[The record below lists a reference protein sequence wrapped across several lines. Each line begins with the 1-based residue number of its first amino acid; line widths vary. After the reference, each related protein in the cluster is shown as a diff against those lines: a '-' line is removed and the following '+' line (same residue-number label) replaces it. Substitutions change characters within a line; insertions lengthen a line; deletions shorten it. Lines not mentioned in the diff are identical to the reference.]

1 MQSHLIPCSPFFVS
15 AVGVQEVSS
24 VVVLGVLKEREHR
37 RRPTKQHTQRRLMDG
52 GVEYPTKNASPKSA
66 FWWVLALIPAAIV
79 LVYVA
84 VSTPMPPGHT
94 DAAPLM
100 NQTTGAQEEQQHHH
114 PRRAD
119 EELARSLRQIQESL
133 SKRDMRARPTY
144 ALELLARTPLFNVS
158 LLDVRPE
165 QDAAATRP
173 FLNCHMGDNS
183 LDNLCMAAMS
193 RMPPKLT
200 TAPPIASKSAK
211 RPGEA
216 MYLSRRARRRKG
228 RVVFGDIFPPE
239 VKRDDEGGAVQS
251 KFLLSAANIF
261 QIETDF
267 FVRQI
272 AQLIHRHAMELQIA
286 HMTESAAFKTRRNQS
301 FNISEQIRHPLEAAP
316 VRRSVVELMN
326 DAVAVGD
333 VQVVSASLVTWALQQ
348 VQEDGLFRQERLHN
362 LFRSAKSTYVVQR
375 GRGRG
380 QLGFLLDMPPPPT
393 CNVTRLRPRGGSTAV
408 LRVECMSLAAP
419 ANAMKPLCADIAA
432 GQLMI
437 VKMLRT
443 PPKTG
448 VYEGLLG
455 DSHIVLKHFNAA
467 HYASFDGFHQLVSH
481 PLRSPLVNIPVGACA
496 DPAASDS
503 VFQAQRFVE
512 GQSLYWYVRDDPSR
526 ITWQIRIELAMQI
539 TCAMRFLHTHPLG
552 VFAFDDNHPEQYMVT
567 PSANNTL
574 PPKLTMVDL
583 DSVQLMHPD
592 TDGVTSEALT
602 LRNYSGRCRCFHC
615 HGKAACMFENTLDGY
630 HKCKQNGEGMSGDVE
645 VTADPDARCD
655 ASADMWFLGQLL
667 VFLVHGRMPW
677 ERYSLTYSLHY
688 LSIGVV
694 PVIPSNEPDFDNLV
708 RRVLVERIETEAVL
722 ELLQPLC
729 TRYHCRITQCPAT
742 YFASSPFSGL
752 RAAL

>member
-1 MQSHLIPCSPFFVS
+1 M
-15 AVGVQEVSS
+15 
-24 VVVLGVLKEREHR
+24 
-37 RRPTKQHTQRRLMDG
+37 
-52 GVEYPTKNASPKSA
+52 KNAAPKSA

-84 VSTPMPPGHT
+84 VSTPMPPGHK

-100 NQTTGAQEEQQHHH
+100 NQTADAQEEQHYH
-114 PRRAD
+114 PRCAD

-133 SKRDMRARPTY
+133 SKRDRRARPTY
-144 ALELLARTPLFNVS
+144 VVELLARTPRFNLS

-183 LDNLCMAAMS
+183 LDDLCMAAMQ
-193 RMPPKLT
+193 RVPPKFT
-200 TAPPIASKSAK
+200 TAPPIASKSAQ
-211 RPGEA
+211 GHDDV
-216 MYLSRRARRRKG
+216 LRRRKG
-228 RVVFGDIFPPE
+228 RVVLGDSNPLPPIF
-239 VKRDDEGGAVQS
+239 KRDDEGAVQS

-261 QIETDF
+261 QMETGDF
-267 FVRQI
+267 FAQQI
-272 AQLIHRHAMELQIA
+272 AQLIHRHAIEIQIA
-286 HMTESAAFKTRRNQS
+286 QMAESTASKTQNQS

-375 GRGRG
+375 GRVNR
-380 QLGFLLDMPPPPT
+380 QLDFLRDMPPPPT
-393 CNVTRLRPRGGSTAV
+393 CNVTRLRPRGGSTA

-419 ANAMKPLCADIAA
+419 ANAMQPLCADIAA

-455 DSHIVLKHFNAA
+455 DSHIVLKHFNFAR
-467 HYASFDGFHQLVSH
+467 YASFDGFHQLVSH

-592 TDGVTSEALT
+592 TDGATSEALT

-615 HGKAACMFENTLDGY
+615 RGKAACMFENTLEGY
-630 HKCKQNGEGMSGDVE
+630 RKCKQNGEGMSGDVE

-667 VFLVHGRMPW
+667 VFLVHGKMPW
-677 ERYSLTYSLHY
+677 ERYSLASSLHS
-688 LSIGVV
+688 LRIGMI

-722 ELLQPLC
+722 ELLLPLC
-729 TRYHCRITQCPAT
+729 TRYHCRITQCPAP

-752 RAAL
+752 RGAT